1 LGKGKQAETVVTR
14 LSRVNAGRPAISFF
28 FVGAAAAI
36 CIFFA
41 SRLLEIR
48 KGLGLSQHGMI

>member
-1 LGKGKQAETVVTR
+1 MRVYLALARLFGQQQA
-14 LSRVNAGRPAISFF
+14 GGPAISFS

-41 SRLLEIR
+41 SSLLEIR
-48 KGLGLSQHGMI
+48 KGLGLSQDGTI